1 MASVVTGAALVGATD
16 VAAGAGRSA
25 ERLRRRVGTVGAT
38 IPAAIAAVTHRTP
51 GSDEISAVVLRS
63 DTGPPC
69 VLAVAMVTVAVPGP
83 PRDYPVLVER
93 PLPGIWFGARA
104 SDMSTGRTGDV
115 TRTSGALVCGFDA
128 ATAGLSSTV
137 LCVTFGTGSEF
148 FVLEVWGT
156 AQNAVHLTQ
165 CPAGELGPSVALSL
179 DAPGPRAPTYTVA
192 WRIGDGTVTVHAWY
206 GVVGQ
211 AARMHLTGEATVRP
225 GMVPYTDTV
234 TIGGTCT
241 YLYQYVWDAD
251 VKSAAAVL
259 ADGAALD
266 RMWSGTG

>member
-16 VAAGAGRSA
+16 FSAGAGRSA
-25 ERLRRRVGTVGAT
+25 ERLRRRVGTMAAT
-38 IPAAIAAVTHRTP
+38 IAAALAAVTHRIP
-51 GSDEISAVVLRS
+51 GSDDVTAVVLRS

-69 VLAVAMVTVAVPGP
+69 AFAVDVPAAVGPGGV
-83 PRDYPVLVER
+83 RDYPVLVER
-93 PLPGIWFGARA
+93 PLPGIWFGAHA
-104 SDMSTGRTGDV
+104 CDMDTDRTGDV
-115 TRTSGALVCGFDA
+115 TRISGALVCGFDA

-137 LCVTFGTGSEF
+137 LCVTLGTATEF
-148 FVLEVWGT
+148 FVVEVYP
-156 AQNAVHLTQ
+156 ARNAVHLTQ

-192 WRIGDGTVTVHAWY
+192 WRIGDGTITVHAWY

-211 AARMHLTGEATVRP
+211 AARIHRTGQATVRA
-225 GMVPYTDTV
+225 GMVPYTDVV
-234 TIGGTCT
+234 TIGGSCAC
-241 YLYQYVWDAD
+241 LHQFVWDAD

-266 RMWSGTG
+266 RLWSGTG